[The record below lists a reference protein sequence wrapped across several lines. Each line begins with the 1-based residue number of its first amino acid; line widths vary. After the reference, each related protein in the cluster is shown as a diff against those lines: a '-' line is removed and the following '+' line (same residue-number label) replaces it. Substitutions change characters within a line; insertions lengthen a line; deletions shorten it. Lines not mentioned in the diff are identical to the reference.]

1 MKVHF
6 DHVSGFGKVKHM
18 DFIFSDPYGT
28 LEEGESGA
36 DALKQGWIPW
46 GDRWFNL
53 RSVRLDL
60 SLYTPA
66 ATVRKLARNVQTAP
80 GDMKLS
86 QDNYKALYEHYC
98 DHHGFARDIEWEYFQ
113 DCNVIEYHYDNKLVG
128 ISLYK
133 TYDDQFVAMQF
144 IWDYAEP
151 KLSLGNIAQMHECDL
166 ARALGCTH
174 VYLLGGYEHCC
185 LYKGSFRGF
194 EFWTGKEWSQDYN
207 LYKALLARDE
217 AVEIKIPELQND
229 SI

>member
-6 DHVSGFGKVKHM
+6 DHIEGFGKVKHM
-18 DFIFSDPYGT
+18 DFIFSNPYGT

-46 GDRWFNL
+46 GDQWFNL

-60 SLYTPA
+60 EYYYPTQ
-66 ATVRKLARNVQTAP
+66 TVRKLARNIEVAAGNILRYQEE
-80 GDMKLS
+80 
-86 QDNYKALYEHYC
+86 YKRLYESYC
-98 DHHGFARDIEWEYFQ
+98 AHHDFARDIQWEYFQ
-113 DCNVIEYHYDNKLVG
+113 DCRVIEYYYQHKLIG

-133 TYDDQFVAMQF
+133 IYEDQFVAMQF
-144 IWDYAEP
+144 VWDYQDP
-151 KLSLGNIAQMHECDL
+151 KLSLGNVAQMHECDL

-194 EFWTGKEWSQDYN
+194 EFWTGKEWSQDKN
-207 LYKALLARDE
+207 LYNALLLRDE